1 MMMSAT
7 RARSVPFVLGYREHQ
22 VLVFLNVYQLLTA
35 IQIAK
40 LLDYAATSLELV
52 QRRLRRLCLNGFVR
66 AERMNGLRSFGSTPI
81 LYSLGTRGWKYLRQN
96 GVDVEERLRAAETP
110 DTGWLFQ
117 AHSVAVNDALINAAC
132 LPRYDERV
140 ELAELRHERELRRL
154 KLTVSVRRMHGQEL
168 RGHAVHPDGFL
179 RFRLTLSEQT
189 VEQPVMLEADRGTEG
204 QAAWRRKVTALIQF
218 LQTQYGRAFGSSVLP
233 TIAVIATPGEARAE
247 NLRRWTEAECRQE
260 WSKAWGH
267 LFCFTA
273 AAPEKTFPRR
283 FWASP
288 VWKEAFSETPV
299 PLLDLERGNV
309 RSVESSYP
317 SFLN

>member
-1 MMMSAT
+1 MSAART
-7 RARSVPFVLGYREHQ
+7 RSASFVLGYREHQ
-22 VLVFLNVYQLLTA
+22 VLVFLNVYHLLTA

-40 LLDYAATSLELV
+40 LLDYASTSLELV

-66 AERMNGLRSFGSTPI
+66 AERMNGLRSFGSTPL

-96 GVDVEERLRAAETP
+96 GVDVEERLRASEVL
-110 DTGWLFQ
+110 GGSWLFQ
-117 AHSVAVNDALINAAC
+117 AHSVAVNDALINGAC

-154 KLTVSVRRMHGQEL
+154 RLAVSVRRMHGSEI
-168 RGHAVHPDGFL
+168 RGQIIQPDGLL
-179 RFRLTLSEQT
+179 RFQLKLPQRT

-204 QAAWRRKVTALIQF
+204 QAAWRRKVTAVIQF
-218 LQTQYGRAFGSSVLP
+218 LQNQYARAFASSVLP
-233 TIAVIATPGEARAE
+233 TIAVVATPGEARAE
-247 NLRRWTEAECRQE
+247 DLRRWTEAECRQE
-260 WSKAWGH
+260 WSKAWGR

-273 AAPEKTFPRR
+273 AAPEKTFPHR

-288 VWKEAFSETPV
+288 VWKEAFKETPV

-309 RSVESSYP
+309 RTVESSYP